1 MHLTLLLDGVMLCLE
16 YTRLRQQY
24 GFALRNCG
32 RVVLA
37 DEAEAVKQ
45 KAFQDRDAAKEKIR
59 QHELQCPIC
68 ILNKG
73 AQHFN

>member
-1 MHLTLLLDGVMLCLE
+1 MHLILLDGAMLCLE
-16 YTRLRQQY
+16 YTRLRQRY
-24 GFALRNCG
+24 GLALLHCG
-32 RVVLA
+32 RIMLA

-45 KAFQDRDAAKEKIR
+45 KAFQERDTVKEEIR

-73 AQHFN
+73 AQHFY